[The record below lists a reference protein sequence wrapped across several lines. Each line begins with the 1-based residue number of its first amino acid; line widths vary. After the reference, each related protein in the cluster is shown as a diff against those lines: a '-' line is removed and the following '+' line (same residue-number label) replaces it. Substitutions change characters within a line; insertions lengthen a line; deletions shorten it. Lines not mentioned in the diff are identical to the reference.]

1 MPKGVRYTPLG
12 KRFTL
17 LISAPEITVSAS
29 RNDQLLREVIMIW
42 FLTILILANLLW
54 PIAVMV
60 FVLVLSYRLLKFVII
75 RLWQH
80 FSNRVMLENELKQ
93 ILGDGYKVSYRNK
106 RKMHIFKRFRSTK
119 GAIS

>member
-1 MPKGVRYTPLG
+1 
-12 KRFTL
+12 
-17 LISAPEITVSAS
+17 
-29 RNDQLLREVIMIW
+29 MIW
-42 FLTILILANLLW
+42 FLTILILVNLLW

-60 FVLVLSYRLLKFVII
+60 FAFVLCYRLIKFVVS

-80 FSNRVMLENELKQ
+80 FSNRIMLENELKQ

-106 RKMHIFKRFRSTK
+106 QKMHFFKRGRSAK

>member
-1 MPKGVRYTPLG
+1 
-12 KRFTL
+12 
-17 LISAPEITVSAS
+17 
-29 RNDQLLREVIMIW
+29 MIW

-106 RKMHIFKRFRSTK
+106 RKMHFFKRGRSAK
-119 GAIS
+119 GVIS

>member
-1 MPKGVRYTPLG
+1 
-12 KRFTL
+12 
-17 LISAPEITVSAS
+17 
-29 RNDQLLREVIMIW
+29 MIW
-42 FLTILILANLLW
+42 FLTILILLNLLW

-93 ILGDGYKVSYRNK
+93 ILGDGYKVSHRSK

>member
-1 MPKGVRYTPLG
+1 
-12 KRFTL
+12 
-17 LISAPEITVSAS
+17 
-29 RNDQLLREVIMIW
+29 MIW
-42 FLTILILANLLW
+42 FLTILILVNLLW

-60 FVLVLSYRLLKFVII
+60 FAFVLCYRLIKFVVS

-80 FSNRVMLENELKQ
+80 FSNRIMLENEMKQ

-106 RKMHIFKRFRSTK
+106 RKIHFFKRGRSAK

>member
-1 MPKGVRYTPLG
+1 
-12 KRFTL
+12 
-17 LISAPEITVSAS
+17 
-29 RNDQLLREVIMIW
+29 MIW

-60 FVLVLSYRLLKFVII
+60 FVFVLSYRLLKFVII

-93 ILGDGYKVSYRNK
+93 ILGDGYKVSYRSK
-106 RKMHIFKRFRSTK
+106 RKMHIFKRFRPTK

>member
-1 MPKGVRYTPLG
+1 
-12 KRFTL
+12 
-17 LISAPEITVSAS
+17 
-29 RNDQLLREVIMIW
+29 
-42 FLTILILANLLW
+42 
-54 PIAVMV
+54 MV
-60 FVLVLSYRLLKFVII
+60 FVLVLTYRLLKFVII

-106 RKMHIFKRFRSTK
+106 PKMHFFKRGRSAK

>member
-1 MPKGVRYTPLG
+1 
-12 KRFTL
+12 
-17 LISAPEITVSAS
+17 
-29 RNDQLLREVIMIW
+29 MIW

-106 RKMHIFKRFRSTK
+106 RKMHFFKRVRSTK
-119 GAIS
+119 GAIT

>member
-1 MPKGVRYTPLG
+1 
-12 KRFTL
+12 
-17 LISAPEITVSAS
+17 
-29 RNDQLLREVIMIW
+29 MIW
-42 FLTILILANLLW
+42 FLTILILVNLLW

-80 FSNRVMLENELKQ
+80 FSNRIMLENELKQ

-106 RKMHIFKRFRSTK
+106 PKMHFFKRGRSAK

>member
-1 MPKGVRYTPLG
+1 
-12 KRFTL
+12 
-17 LISAPEITVSAS
+17 
-29 RNDQLLREVIMIW
+29 MIW
-42 FLTILILANLLW
+42 FLTILILVNLLW

-60 FVLVLSYRLLKFVII
+60 FAFVLCYRLIKFVIS

-80 FSNRVMLENELKQ
+80 LSNRITLENELKQ

-106 RKMHIFKRFRSTK
+106 PKIHFFKRGRSAK

>member
-1 MPKGVRYTPLG
+1 
-12 KRFTL
+12 
-17 LISAPEITVSAS
+17 
-29 RNDQLLREVIMIW
+29 MIW
-42 FLTILILANLLW
+42 FLTILILVNLLW

-60 FVLVLSYRLLKFVII
+60 FVLVLTYRLLKFVII

-106 RKMHIFKRFRSTK
+106 PKMHFFKRGRSAK

>member
-1 MPKGVRYTPLG
+1 
-12 KRFTL
+12 
-17 LISAPEITVSAS
+17 
-29 RNDQLLREVIMIW
+29 
-42 FLTILILANLLW
+42 
-54 PIAVMV
+54 MV

-106 RKMHIFKRFRSTK
+106 RKMLFFKRGRSAK
-119 GAIS
+119 GVIS

>member
-1 MPKGVRYTPLG
+1 
-12 KRFTL
+12 
-17 LISAPEITVSAS
+17 
-29 RNDQLLREVIMIW
+29 MIW

-106 RKMHIFKRFRSTK
+106 RKMHIFKRFRSIK

>member
-1 MPKGVRYTPLG
+1 
-12 KRFTL
+12 
-17 LISAPEITVSAS
+17 
-29 RNDQLLREVIMIW
+29 MIW

-106 RKMHIFKRFRSTK
+106 RNMHIFKRFRSTK

>member
-1 MPKGVRYTPLG
+1 
-12 KRFTL
+12 
-17 LISAPEITVSAS
+17 
-29 RNDQLLREVIMIW
+29 MIW
-42 FLTILILANLLW
+42 FLTILILVNLLW

-60 FVLVLSYRLLKFVII
+60 FTFVLCYRLIKFVTS

-80 FSNRVMLENELKQ
+80 YSNRIMLENELKQ

-106 RKMHIFKRFRSTK
+106 RKMHFFKRDRSTK

>member
-1 MPKGVRYTPLG
+1 
-12 KRFTL
+12 
-17 LISAPEITVSAS
+17 
-29 RNDQLLREVIMIW
+29 MIW
-42 FLTILILANLLW
+42 FLTVLILVNLLW
-54 PIAVMV
+54 PIAVLA
-60 FVLVLSYRLLKFVII
+60 FVLVLSYRLLKFVIV

-106 RKMHIFKRFRSTK
+106 RKMHFFKRFRSTN